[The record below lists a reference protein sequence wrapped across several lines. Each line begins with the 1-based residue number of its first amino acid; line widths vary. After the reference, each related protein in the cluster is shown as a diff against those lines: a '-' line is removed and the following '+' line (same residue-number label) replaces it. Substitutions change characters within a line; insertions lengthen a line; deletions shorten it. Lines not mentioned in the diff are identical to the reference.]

1 MVENVKTSNKI
12 GIIRVVNSSIS
23 FFFRLV
29 FFLSWCLFPMISWR
43 TRLTKEPGKIKSGKG
58 KAGESRGDKAIMKGN
73 GKLTANNRP
82 IVNSDSRE
90 KGTMGGGWDERGWE
104 N

>member
-1 MVENVKTSNKI
+1 
-12 GIIRVVNSSIS
+12 
-23 FFFRLV
+23 
-29 FFLSWCLFPMISWR
+29 MISWR
-43 TRLTKEPGKIKSGKG
+43 TRLTKELGENQ
-58 KAGESRGDKAIMKGN
+58 GESRGKQGDKAIMKGN

-104 N
+104 S

>member
-1 MVENVKTSNKI
+1 
-12 GIIRVVNSSIS
+12 
-23 FFFRLV
+23 
-29 FFLSWCLFPMISWR
+29 
-43 TRLTKEPGKIKSGKG
+43 
-58 KAGESRGDKAIMKGN
+58 MKGN

-90 KGTMGGGWDERGWE
+90 KGTMGGGWDERRWE

>member
-1 MVENVKTSNKI
+1 
-12 GIIRVVNSSIS
+12 
-23 FFFRLV
+23 
-29 FFLSWCLFPMISWR
+29 MISWW

-58 KAGESRGDKAIMKGN
+58 KAGESRGDKAIIKGN

-90 KGTMGGGWDERGWE
+90 RERWVVGE
-104 N
+104 MKEDGRVERRRS

>member
-1 MVENVKTSNKI
+1 VFVPDDL
-12 GIIRVVNSSIS
+12 VVDAANQRTGGKSSLG
-23 FFFRLV
+23 R
-29 FFLSWCLFPMISWR
+29 
-43 TRLTKEPGKIKSGKG
+43 GKQG
-58 KAGESRGDKAIMKGN
+58 KAGDKAIMKGN

-90 KGTMGGGWDERGWE
+90 NGTMGGGWDERRWE

>member
-1 MVENVKTSNKI
+1 
-12 GIIRVVNSSIS
+12 
-23 FFFRLV
+23 
-29 FFLSWCLFPMISWR
+29 LFPTISWW
-43 TRLTKEPGKIKSGKG
+43 TRLTKELGGNQVWE
-58 KAGESRGDKAIMKGN
+58 GESRGKQGKAGDKAIMKGN

-90 KGTMGGGWDERGWE
+90 KGTMGGGWDERRWE